1 MEESI
6 KRKLER
12 IQGDLEYIG
21 WNLGDTKEEINNIW
35 DELLIQQNNSIRD
48 IENLKRE
55 LKRDNLYSKELEDF
69 LENYM
74 KYYNK

>member
-1 MEESI
+1 MEEGI

>member
-1 MEESI
+1 MEEGI

-21 WNLGDTKEEINNIW
+21 WNLADTKEEINNIW
-35 DELLIQQNNSIRD
+35 DEILNQQSNSIRD
-48 IENLKRE
+48 IENFKRE
-55 LKRDNLYSKELEDF
+55 LKRDNLYSKEIEDF
-69 LENYM
+69 LQNYM

>member
-1 MEESI
+1 MEEGI

-21 WNLGDTKEEINNIW
+21 WNIGDTKEQINNLW

>member
-1 MEESI
+1 MGKLMSKADEKIRRKNNMEEGI
-6 KRKLER
+6 KRKLEK

-48 IENLKRE
+48 IENLK
-55 LKRDNLYSKELEDF
+55 KN
-69 LENYM
+69 
-74 KYYNK
+74 

>member
-1 MEESI
+1 MEEGI
-6 KRKLER
+6 KRKLEK

-35 DELLIQQNNSIRD
+35 DELLIQQNNSIRN

-69 LENYM
+69 LESYM

>member
-1 MEESI
+1 MEEGI
-6 KRKLER
+6 KRKLEK

-35 DELLIQQNNSIRD
+35 DELLIQQNNSIRN
-48 IENLKRE
+48 IENFKRE

>member
-55 LKRDNLYSKELEDF
+55 LKRDNLYPKELEDF

>member
-1 MEESI
+1 MEEGI

-35 DELLIQQNNSIRD
+35 DELLIQQNNSTRD

>member
-1 MEESI
+1 MEEGI
-6 KRKLER
+6 KRKLEK

>member
-1 MEESI
+1 MEEGI
-6 KRKLER
+6 KRKLEK

-48 IENLKRE
+48 IENFKRE

>member
-6 KRKLER
+6 KRKLEK

-35 DELLIQQNNSIRD
+35 DELFIQQNNSIRN

-55 LKRDNLYSKELEDF
+55 LKRDNIYSKELEDF
-69 LENYM
+69 LESYM

>member
-21 WNLGDTKEEINNIW
+21 WNLGDTKKKFNNIW
-35 DELLIQQNNSIRD
+35 DELLIQQNNSIKD
-48 IENLKRE
+48 IENFKRE

>member
-1 MEESI
+1 MEEGI

-48 IENLKRE
+48 IESFKRE

>member
-1 MEESI
+1 MRDI
-6 KRKLER
+6 LKRKLER

-21 WNLGDTKEEINNIW
+21 WNLADTKEEINNLW
-35 DELLIQQNNSIRD
+35 DELLIRQNNSIRD

-55 LKRDNLYSKELEDF
+55 LKRDNLYSKEIEDF
-69 LENYM
+69 LQNYM

>member
-1 MEESI
+1 MEEDI

-21 WNLGDTKEEINNIW
+21 WNLGDAKEEINNIW

>member
-1 MEESI
+1 MEEGI
-6 KRKLER
+6 KRKLEK

-35 DELLIQQNNSIRD
+35 DELLIQQNNSIRN

>member
-1 MEESI
+1 MEEGI

-21 WNLGDTKEEINNIW
+21 WNLGDTKEEINNLW
-35 DELLIQQNNSIRD
+35 DELLIRQSNSIKD
-48 IENLKRE
+48 IESFKRE

>member
-1 MEESI
+1 MEEGI

-35 DELLIQQNNSIRD
+35 DELLIQQNNSIRN

>member
-1 MEESI
+1 MEEGI

-35 DELLIQQNNSIRD
+35 DKLLIQQNNSIRD
-48 IENLKRE
+48 IENFKRE

-74 KYYNK
+74 KYCNK

>member
-1 MEESI
+1 MEEGI

-21 WNLGDTKEEINNIW
+21 WNLADTKEEINNIW

>member
-1 MEESI
+1 MEEGI
-6 KRKLER
+6 KRKLKK

-55 LKRDNLYSKELEDF
+55 LKRDNLYSKELEYF

>member
-6 KRKLER
+6 KRKLEK

-35 DELLIQQNNSIRD
+35 DELLIQQNNSIRN

-74 KYYNK
+74 KYYNN

>member
-1 MEESI
+1 MEEGI

-21 WNLGDTKEEINNIW
+21 WNLGDTKKKFNNIW
-35 DELLIQQNNSIRD
+35 DELLIQQNNSIKD

>member
-1 MEESI
+1 MEEGI
-6 KRKLER
+6 KRKLKK

>member
-1 MEESI
+1 MEEGI

-35 DELLIQQNNSIRD
+35 DELLIQQNNSIKD

>member
-1 MEESI
+1 MEEGI

-21 WNLGDTKEEINNIW
+21 WNLGNTKEKFNNIW
-35 DELLIQQNNSIRD
+35 DELLIQQNNSIKD
-48 IENLKRE
+48 IENFKRE

>member
-1 MEESI
+1 MEEGI

-21 WNLGDTKEEINNIW
+21 WNIGDTKEEINNIW

>member
-1 MEESI
+1 MEEGI

-21 WNLGDTKEEINNIW
+21 WNLADTKEEINNLW
-35 DELLIQQNNSIRD
+35 DELFIRQNNSIRD
-48 IENLKRE
+48 IENFKRE
-55 LKRDNLYSKELEDF
+55 LKRDNLYSKEIEDF
-69 LENYM
+69 LQNYM

>member
-6 KRKLER
+6 KRKLEK

-35 DELLIQQNNSIRD
+35 DELFIQQNNSIRN

-69 LENYM
+69 LESYM

>member
-1 MEESI
+1 MEEGI

-48 IENLKRE
+48 IENFKRE

>member
-1 MEESI
+1 MEEGI

-21 WNLGDTKEEINNIW
+21 WNLADTKEEINNIW

-55 LKRDNLYSKELEDF
+55 LKRDNLYSKEIEDF
-69 LENYM
+69 LQNYM